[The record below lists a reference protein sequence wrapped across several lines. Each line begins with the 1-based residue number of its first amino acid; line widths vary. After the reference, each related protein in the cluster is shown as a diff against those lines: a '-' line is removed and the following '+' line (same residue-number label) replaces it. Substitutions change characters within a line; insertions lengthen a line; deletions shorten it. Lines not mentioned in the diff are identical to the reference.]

1 MRAIAGPSP
10 ASWIR
15 RGKAKEMRAGNG
27 TALGARDF
35 PGEGHHVALTQR
47 SYK

>member
-10 ASWIR
+10 ASWIDAAS
-15 RGKAKEMRAGNG
+15 KKMRAGNG
-27 TALGARDF
+27 TAFGARDF